1 MSDLLCEDGGDENEA
16 QNEGDFDC
24 MHSGDHCRLCIAA
37 ALAEEDFGEY
47 ACCRQNDGGYLTN
60 TSISWEG
67 WYLDYLIR
75 RDRTEGVFILNAGTK
90 KEIVIPTERD
100 LYFDEHKI
108 AGLMEMVNWMTR
120 DEMHNFYRTE
130 IWFNK
135 AFDSIVVI
143 DDVMGT
149 FIAPATNEAEACA
162 IIERIPLYLKDW
174 ED

>member
-1 MSDLLCEDGGDENEA
+1 MKRKTKVILIVCIVAIIVICVLLLPLPKKISVNMPAVGK
-16 QNEGDFDC
+16 
-24 MHSGDHCRLCIAA
+24 
-37 ALAEEDFGEY
+37 
-47 ACCRQNDGGYLTN
+47 ND
-60 TSISWEG
+60 G

-75 RDRTEGVFILNAGTK
+75 RDRIEGVFTLNAGTK

-120 DEMHNFYRTE
+120 DEMHNLYRTE

>member
-1 MSDLLCEDGGDENEA
+1 MEGMRMKRKTKVILIVCIVAIIVGCVLLLPLPKKISVNMPAVGK
-16 QNEGDFDC
+16 
-24 MHSGDHCRLCIAA
+24 
-37 ALAEEDFGEY
+37 
-47 ACCRQNDGGYLTN
+47 NDGGYLTN

-67 WYLDYLIR
+67 WYLNYLIR
-75 RDRTEGVFILNAGTK
+75 RDRIEGVFTLNAGTK

-100 LYFDEHKI
+100 LYFGEHKI

-149 FIAPATNEAEACA
+149 FVAPATNEAEACA

-174 ED
+174 EG